1 MKSKQLSLK
10 WWFISFVLIE
20 IGWTVG
26 GNFITYKA
34 LKIFKPSSILA
45 TYIIQHLNFIFLII
59 LLLIFIYKIIGTDLV
74 KYTTDYS
81 KFRWSLFF
89 LGFALFFCAAFL
101 VALFSFKEL
110 TFNRIR
116 LSTWFGMLVFVLV
129 LTPLQATSEELLF
142 RTTIWR
148 MFGSKKKIAFVF
160 GPLIFTVAHLGNTE
174 LLFTNY
180 TYLII
185 FYYFLSAL
193 LLLEMVYAHKGSE
206 AAIGSH
212 IANNLFAALFVN
224 SNHSSL
230 QSIPLF
236 IQDGFK
242 LELDLI
248 FLIIASFIVI
258 KVGSRLSKM

>member
-1 MKSKQLSLK
+1 MKSKELSLK
-10 WWFISFVLIE
+10 WWFIAFILIE

-26 GNFITYKA
+26 GNLITYKA

-45 TYIIQHLNFIFLII
+45 TYIIQHLNFIFLIV
-59 LLLIFIYKIIGTDLV
+59 LLLIFIYKIIGTDFIN
-74 KYTTDYS
+74 YTTDYG

-89 LGFALFFCAAFL
+89 LGFALFFCAALL

-110 TFNRIR
+110 TFNRIPLATR
-116 LSTWFGMLVFVLV
+116 LSTLVFVLV

-148 MFGSKKKIAFVF
+148 MFGLRKKIALVF
-160 GPLIFTVAHLGNTE
+160 GSLMFTLAHFGNTE

-180 TYLII
+180 TYWVM

-193 LLLEMVYAHKGSE
+193 LFLEMVYAHKGSE

-230 QSIPLF
+230 QSAPLF

-242 LELDLI
+242 IKLDII
-248 FLIIASFIVI
+248 FLLIASFIVI
-258 KVGSRLSKM
+258 KVGTKLSKE